1 MEQQELRTSEA
12 HETTSSA
19 GEDQAQ
25 ATISEQLQEEPE
37 PLGSFQSLRAL
48 LDRARR
54 NQKPVSSRRELG
66 LDKSK
71 SLFVVAGADCL
82 T

>member
-12 HETTSSA
+12 HETTSRV

-25 ATISEQLQEEPE
+25 ATISEQVHEEPE
-37 PLGSFQSLRAL
+37 PLGSFQSLRGL

-54 NQKPVSSRRELG
+54 NQKPISSRR
-66 LDKSK
+66 
-71 SLFVVAGADCL
+71 
-82 T
+82 